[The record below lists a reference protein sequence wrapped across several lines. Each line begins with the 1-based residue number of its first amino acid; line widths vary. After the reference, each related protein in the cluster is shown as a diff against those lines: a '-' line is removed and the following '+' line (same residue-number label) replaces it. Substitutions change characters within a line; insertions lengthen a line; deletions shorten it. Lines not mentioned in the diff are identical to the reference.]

1 MVTRNL
7 IRVIAVVAALALMT
21 APAAA
26 HVLVVDPPGNDKVH
40 EKWVG
45 GPPDALLPIQAQGE
59 GLFPAPP
66 FAPGFKQPAAHGKGL
81 NNACHATA
89 SNSTVTIFGPP
100 TPAGCE
106 HGT

>member
-1 MVTRNL
+1 MVARNL
-7 IRVIAVVAALALMT
+7 IRVIAVVAALALMA

-26 HVLVVDPPGNDKVH
+26 HVLVVDPPGNDKVV
-40 EKWVG
+40 EGWVG
-45 GPPDALLPIQAQGE
+45 GPILPIEAQGA
-59 GLFPAPP
+59 GLFDAPP
-66 FAPGFKQPAAHGKGL
+66 FAPGHKQSAGHSNGL

-89 SNSTVTIFGPP
+89 DNSTVAIFGPP